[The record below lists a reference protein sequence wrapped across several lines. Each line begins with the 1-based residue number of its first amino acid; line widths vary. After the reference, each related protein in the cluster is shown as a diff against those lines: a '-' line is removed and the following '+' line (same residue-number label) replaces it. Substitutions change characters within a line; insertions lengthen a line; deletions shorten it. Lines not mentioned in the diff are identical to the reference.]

1 MAKWVRGYRVCPNLT
16 LTPCPGI
23 LYSLIGPSRG
33 LVGCKQSEEQAANW
47 LIMARWTGHSLI
59 SGSGGGGVGGVR
71 CLKEH
76 LHVAVL
82 VRTWW

>member
-33 LVGCKQSEEQAANW
+33 LVSCKQNEEQAATW
-47 LIMARWTGHSLI
+47 LIMTRWTGHSLI
-59 SGSGGGGVGGVR
+59 SGRKGGVGWGGGVR

-82 VRTWW
+82 